1 MNSNDT
7 NDTSSDT
14 GGNNGRGTAHPA
26 GLSGREHETGN
37 PHARLTVVEYGDYEC
52 PRCAQ
57 AEWATRHLVE
67 AFGDRLR
74 FAFRHFPDAAAHPHA
89 ELAAEA
95 AEAAAAQG
103 KFWQMHALLFAQS
116 QHLKLAT
123 ILRDAETIELDMTRF
138 RGDLADHVYLQ
149 RVREHHAAGVRLGL
163 RGTPCFFL
171 NDRPVDVSFSLQNL
185 ENMVRAELGES

>member
-7 NDTSSDT
+7 NDTR
-14 GGNNGRGTAHPA
+14 GNTAHPG
-26 GLSGREHETGN
+26 GLPGREHETGN
-37 PHARLTVVEYGDYEC
+37 PHAKVTVVEYGDYEC

-57 AEWATRHLVE
+57 AEGEARHLVE

-74 FAFRHFPDAAAHPHA
+74 FVFRHFPDAEAHPHA

-123 ILRDAETIELDMTRF
+123 ILHDAETLELDMTRF

-149 RVREHHAAGVRLGL
+149 RVREHHAAGVHLGL

-171 NDRPVDVSFSLQNL
+171 NDRPIDVSYGLQKL
-185 ENMVRAELGES
+185 ENEVRAALGES

>member
-1 MNSNDT
+1 MNSNDS
-7 NDTSSDT
+7 NDTR
-14 GGNNGRGTAHPA
+14 GNTAHPA
-26 GLSGREHETGN
+26 GLPGREHETGN
-37 PHARLTVVEYGDYEC
+37 PHAKVTVVEYGDYEC

-57 AEWATRHLVE
+57 AQSEARHLVE

-74 FAFRHFPDAAAHPHA
+74 FVFRHFPDAEAHPHA

-103 KFWQMHALLFAQS
+103 KFWQMHELLFAQS
-116 QHLKLAT
+116 QHLKLAA
-123 ILRDAETIELDMTRF
+123 ILHDAEALELDMTRF

-149 RVREHHAAGVRLGL
+149 RVREHHAAGVQLGL

-171 NDRPVDVSFSLQNL
+171 NDKPVDVSFSLQKL
-185 ENMVRAELGES
+185 EESVRAALGES

>member
-1 MNSNDT
+1 MSNNDT
-7 NDTSSDT
+7 H
-14 GGNNGRGTAHPA
+14 GNAAHPA
-26 GLSGREHETGN
+26 GLSGRDHETGN
-37 PHARLTVVEYGDYEC
+37 PHANVTLVEYGDYEC

-57 AEWATRHLVE
+57 AEPETRHLVE

-74 FAFRHFPDAAAHPHA
+74 FVFRHYPDAEAHPHA

-103 KFWQMHALLFAQS
+103 KFWQMHTLLFSHS
-116 QHLKLAT
+116 QHLSEAT
-123 ILRDAETIELDMTRF
+123 ILHDAERLELDMTRF
-138 RGDLADHVYLQ
+138 RSELTDHVYLQ

-171 NDRPVDVSFSLQNL
+171 NDRPVDVSFSLENL
-185 ENMVRAELGES
+185 ENSVRAALGEA